1 MEKDSEINFVAV
13 FWTVWGQKYLVMAIA
28 LLFGVLAAVY
38 ALTATPMFRAQIVV
52 TEATDAGGI
61 GGAGGL
67 MSQLGGLAN
76 LAGLNLNANGPDADR
91 PAFLLSRGLSD
102 AFVRKYDLSPLLNG
116 NAKLNSVWFAVERF
130 RKTVMD
136 IHEEKVKGTTTIT
149 MEWRD
154 PAVAARWAN
163 DYVAL
168 GNDMMRDRAQQE
180 ATRNIEYLQKQLA
193 QTNVVE
199 IQQATYRL
207 IEAETKNL
215 MLAHG
220 RVQYAFTIVDPAVP
234 PEMRS
239 SPRRTLLVITGI
251 FVGGFI
257 GSLVA
262 LARNALRRRRKPA
275 MH

>member
-1 MEKDSEINFVAV
+1 
-13 FWTVWGQKYLVMAIA
+13 
-28 LLFGVLAAVY
+28 
-38 ALTATPMFRAQIVV
+38 
-52 TEATDAGGI
+52 
-61 GGAGGL
+61 
-67 MSQLGGLAN
+67 
-76 LAGLNLNANGPDADR
+76 
-91 PAFLLSRGLSD
+91 
-102 AFVRKYDLSPLLNG
+102 
-116 NAKLNSVWFAVERF
+116 
-130 RKTVMD
+130 
-136 IHEEKVKGTTTIT
+136 